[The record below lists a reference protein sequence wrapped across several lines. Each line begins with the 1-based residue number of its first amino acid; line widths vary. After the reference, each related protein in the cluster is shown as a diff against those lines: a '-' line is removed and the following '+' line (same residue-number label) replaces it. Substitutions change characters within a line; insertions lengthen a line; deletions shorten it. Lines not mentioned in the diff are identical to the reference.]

1 LFRVKVAQQLGGVL
15 DICKKCSDR
24 LALAVKDVTST
35 VCCRYLNLW
44 QRLVRLRWLGGMST
58 SRRNQSGAAFSAEFF
73 VPLDGCLPLLTD
85 AEEGRAPTPRQFPPH
100 PIFVAAFRTRHTP
113 PLGASIPPG
122 KLEALSSRRH

>member
-1 LFRVKVAQQLGGVL
+1 MVFICVRRAEQRENPVAGGLHHIAVVTAHGTYHEIQGRVDERPCLFRVKVAQQLGGVL

-73 VPLDGCLPLLTD
+73 VPLDG
-85 AEEGRAPTPRQFPPH
+85 
-100 PIFVAAFRTRHTP
+100 
-113 PLGASIPPG
+113 
-122 KLEALSSRRH
+122 